1 MCGGGGE
8 GCEGKE
14 REGKTIEKDGRR
26 EREKDAQR
34 GRGMNLLILEYL

>member
-26 EREKDAQR
+26 EREKDAGREKKTHR
-34 GRGMNLLILEYL
+34 GGEE